1 MHICYLFVFSFGVL
15 GNIGLTFDYRYVFQ
29 MKDGVLHI
37 GKNKE
42 YIPNNFFE
50 NGIYSLTAIVGS
62 NGSGKT
68 TVLQLMKKLFIEGE
82 PRDAGVDV
90 VVVYEQ
96 NGEFYIYATKGISV
110 KTECGIR
117 KHQIKERSSIATFY
131 YSGHFQPYTG
141 IDGDMELAGSYD
153 ASDAWML
160 IKDLQNYSNVDTLHL
175 SEPLYNYLQAYYAQN
190 NYRICTIL
198 SLNGLPNLLQ
208 SVRLPRYVQI
218 VHNRGGW
225 NAIKLDRMDR
235 YKGLK
240 IPGERFSSKDIKG
253 QALERLI
260 YYIVINFIAEN
271 KANQQQLVVFLN
283 EWLLLPKSGDVK
295 EMFEKKLKEGS
306 FSNIEN
312 HPLNALLY
320 VIRKIDELCEFDPT
334 SGTFY
339 IDVLNHADNLRL
351 LMHDVLSSPYFLTAR
366 FFDIVYS
373 HNLLPNQRLSS
384 GELEMLNLLSR
395 LYDGIILAPNKFK
408 NLKRPRLLLL
418 DEAEI
423 GFHPDWQRQY
433 VKILTE
439 FMQFMLVES
448 RHDFQIVIT
457 SHSPIVL
464 SDLPVSCVNFLKRG
478 DDDRTVLVGNEQQT
492 FGENVFNLY
501 KRAFFMENGLI
512 GAFAQKKIRK
522 IADDIDNRNDVK
534 NLPCRIK
541 MIGDEQIRN
550 YLTMKLAEI
559 DRSSAVALL
568 EEQIQQIKNGS
579 PWN

>member
-1 MHICYLFVFSFGVL
+1 
-15 GNIGLTFDYRYVFQ
+15 
-29 MKDGVLHI
+29 
-37 GKNKE
+37 
-42 YIPNNFFE
+42 
-50 NGIYSLTAIVGS
+50 
-62 NGSGKT
+62 
-68 TVLQLMKKLFIEGE
+68 
-82 PRDAGVDV
+82 
-90 VVVYEQ
+90 
-96 NGEFYIYATKGISV
+96 
-110 KTECGIR
+110 
-117 KHQIKERSSIATFY
+117 
-131 YSGHFQPYTG
+131 
-141 IDGDMELAGSYD
+141 
-153 ASDAWML
+153 
-160 IKDLQNYSNVDTLHL
+160 
-175 SEPLYNYLQAYYAQN
+175 
-190 NYRICTIL
+190 
-198 SLNGLPNLLQ
+198 
-208 SVRLPRYVQI
+208 
-218 VHNRGGW
+218 
-225 NAIKLDRMDR
+225 
-235 YKGLK
+235 
-240 IPGERFSSKDIKG
+240 
-253 QALERLI
+253 
-260 YYIVINFIAEN
+260 
-271 KANQQQLVVFLN
+271 
-283 EWLLLPKSGDVK
+283 
-295 EMFEKKLKEGS
+295 MFEKKLKEGS